1 LEENAPPGDHAPP
14 VGGRLEL
21 SVAVRRL
28 VRVLVVVIVALSA
41 LSFVGQVVVEFV
53 IAENKYLDR
62 IAEWVDVNR
71 EGSLPTWYAT
81 MTLMACAVMLGVIAV
96 DAARRR
102 RPYPFHW
109 AALVVIFA
117 LLSLEEILGV
127 HSEATRVLRSVV
139 SITDGPGYALALGAI
154 ALIGIVVVV
163 LIFGRFYLHLPSRWR
178 WWFTIAAV
186 IYLTGVFASDAIGDY
201 LIAANGEHTLAYI
214 VVLTLEELLEMTG
227 VLIFLVML
235 LEYIRS
241 FVGRVSLD
249 VIDPSGLAGTG

>member
-1 LEENAPPGDHAPP
+1 LEDTGPPGDHAPD
-14 VGGRLEL
+14 GGRLEL
-21 SVAVRRL
+21 SVRVRRL
-28 VRVLVVVIVALSA
+28 ARALIVVIVALSA
-41 LSFVGQVVVEFV
+41 SSFVGQVVVEFV

-102 RPYPFHW
+102 RPYPLHW
-109 AALVVIFA
+109 AASGVVFA

-139 SITDGPGYALALGAI
+139 SITEGPGYALALGAI
-154 ALIGIVVVV
+154 ALVGLVVVV

-178 WWFTIAAV
+178 WSFTIAAI

-201 LIAANGEHTLAYI
+201 LIAANGEHTLPYI
-214 VVLTLEELLEMTG
+214 VVLTLEEILEMTG

-241 FVGRVSLD
+241 FVGRVSFD